1 MPVSPRR
8 CAGGY
13 DSRDRGDDTTAVVH
27 TGLRFGEAWRVLAYA
42 LALALG
48 FVLLGRAQIAVFTAP
63 LTQRGLQQF
72 GLLHGASDAQLARQ
86 AQTIAAASREA
97 AERAPPG
104 HRLDTLRLGYELGFA
119 SERVA
124 FFAMSSTAERARARA
139 LLAPRQAAADAL
151 AAKLGVAPAPML
163 QSANLRE
170 FNELSARFEADQNGV
185 AARVQQQLSPW
196 HRHVYLLGV
205 HIGIESARIE
215 ATGGEHSL
223 PPAALIRRH
232 ATLAGIEPALWQP
245 LAAEPNVEV
254 PEQRTQRYRAAV
266 QVLAAALAQQDPLD
280 TGTSSR

>member
-1 MPVSPRR
+1 M
-8 CAGGY
+8 
-13 DSRDRGDDTTAVVH
+13 VH
-27 TGLRFGEAWRVLAYA
+27 TGVRFGEAWRVLAYA

-63 LTQRGLQQF
+63 LTQRVLQQF
-72 GLLHGASDAQLARQ
+72 GLLDGTSDAQLAQQ
-86 AQTIAAASREA
+86 AQAIAAASREA
-97 AERAPPG
+97 AQRAPPG

-124 FFAMSSTAERARARA
+124 FFAMASAAQREQARS
-139 LLAPRQAAADAL
+139 LLAPHQAAADTL
-151 AAKLGVAPAPML
+151 ATKLGVAPAPLL
-163 QSANLRE
+163 QSVNLRE

-196 HRHVYLLGV
+196 HHHVYLLGV

-232 ATLAGIEPALWQP
+232 ATLAGIEPALWRP
-245 LAAEPNVEV
+245 LAAEPAVEV

-266 QVLAAALAQQDPLD
+266 QALASALAQQDAMHN
-280 TGTSSR
+280 GTVSR

>member
-1 MPVSPRR
+1 M
-8 CAGGY
+8 
-13 DSRDRGDDTTAVVH
+13 
-27 TGLRFGEAWRVLAYA
+27 
-42 LALALG
+42 
-48 FVLLGRAQIAVFTAP
+48 VFTAP
-63 LTQRGLQQF
+63 LTQRVLQQF
-72 GLLHGASDAQLARQ
+72 GLLDGTSDAQLAQQ
-86 AQTIAAASREA
+86 AQSIAAASHEA

-124 FFAMSSTAERARARA
+124 FFAMASAAQRERARM
-139 LLAPRQAAADAL
+139 LLAPHQATADSL
-151 AAKLGVAPAPML
+151 AAKLGVAPAPVL
-163 QSANLRE
+163 QSINLRE

-185 AARVQQQLSPW
+185 AARVQQRLSPW

-245 LAAEPNVEV
+245 LADEPVVEV

-266 QVLAAALAQQDPLD
+266 QALASVLAQQDALD
-280 TGTSSR
+280 TGAVSR